1 MKYDQV
7 VERFEPFLRKL
18 KAAKPDVP
26 ILTVEMCVVDNRPN
40 TKSLFIR
47 GVVEKLKKE
56 DSKRWSNL
64 RHIAAER
71 LYFDDGEGTIDRCHP
86 NDWGMMKISAEMI
99 GEIRKLFK

>member
-1 MKYDQV
+1 V

-56 DSKRWSNL
+56 DPKRWSNL
-64 RHIAAER
+64 RHITAER

-86 NDWGMMKISAEMI
+86 NDWGMMKISGEMI
-99 GEIRKLFK
+99 AEVEKLLF